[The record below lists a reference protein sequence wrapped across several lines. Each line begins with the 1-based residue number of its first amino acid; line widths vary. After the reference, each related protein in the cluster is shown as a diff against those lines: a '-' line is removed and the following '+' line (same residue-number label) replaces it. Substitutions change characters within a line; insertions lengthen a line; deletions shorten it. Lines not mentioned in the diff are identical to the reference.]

1 MRHVACKPRGLETD
15 MTASRAHGELTFPRP
30 LTTVDLAIFAVDEKA
45 LQVLLVRRSHD
56 AGAFADTWALPGG
69 FVDVGHDRN
78 LEQCALRKL
87 REKTGVEAPYLEQ
100 VGSWGSDSRDPRGWS
115 VTHVYLALLGRTRE
129 LLPGGNTAETRW
141 FPLKGERVAVPLA
154 FDHAELLKAAVS
166 RLRSKVEYTSL
177 PAFLMPPEFTLTE
190 LQHTYEI
197 VMGKEK
203 GEKGLEKKAFRTRIL
218 ATDLVEE
225 IPGRMREGK
234 GRPAQLYRL
243 RSRKRP
249 VIFARTFSG
258 PRS

>member
-1 MRHVACKPRGLETD
+1 
-15 MTASRAHGELTFPRP
+15 
-30 LTTVDLAIFAVDEKA
+30 VDEET
-45 LQVLLVRRSHD
+45 LQVLLVNRSRD
-56 AGAFADTWALPGG
+56 TAAFPDTWALPGG
-69 FVDVGHDRN
+69 FVDMDRDKD

-87 REKTGVEAPYLEQ
+87 REKTGVDPPYLEQ
-100 VGSWGSDSRDPRGWS
+100 VGSWGNDSRDPRGWS
-115 VTHVYLALLGRTRE
+115 ATHVYLALLGRTRE

-141 FPLKGERVAVPLA
+141 FALKGERVAVPLA
-154 FDHAELLKAAVS
+154 FDHTEILKAAVA

-177 PAFLMPPEFTLTE
+177 PAFLMPTEFTLTE

-197 VMGKEK
+197 VLGRD
-203 GEKGLEKKAFRTRIL
+203 LEKKAFRTRIL

-225 IPGRMREGK
+225 IPGHLREGQ

-249 VIFARTFSG
+249 VFFARTFSG